1 MALLNE
7 LLGKLDKGCESAAD
21 QERVSFQRDLVL
33 WGINQPES
41 ELREQLTNA
50 SDRVKRCEERRTSCL
65 VEMIGKPLERDPKSY
80 CSSQGRLEILE
91 REHQNCL
98 LALQARVFFLEFGQT
113 PEFEGFISAV
123 V

>member
-1 MALLNE
+1 MALLDE
-7 LLGKLDKGCESAAD
+7 LLCKLDQGYEDDESK
-21 QERVSFQRDLVL
+21 RVSFQRDLVL

-41 ELREQLTNA
+41 ELREQLTDA
-50 SDRVKRCEERRTSCL
+50 SERVKRCEEQRTSCL

-91 REHQNCL
+91 REQQNCL
-98 LALQARVFFLEFGQT
+98 LALQAREFFLEFRHT
-113 PEFEGFISAV
+113 PEFDEFISAV